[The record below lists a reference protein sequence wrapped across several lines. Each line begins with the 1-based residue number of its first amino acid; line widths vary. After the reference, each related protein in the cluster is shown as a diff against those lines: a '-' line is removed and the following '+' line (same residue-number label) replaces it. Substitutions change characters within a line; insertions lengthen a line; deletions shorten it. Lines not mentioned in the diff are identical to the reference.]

1 MKKFLALLL
10 GTVMVFGVL
19 AATGCSSETAGY
31 GNVNVPLEYYEYK
44 APAEGE
50 EEKEYN
56 RETVYQ
62 NDLEELGADPS
73 VIYIEEGDQAGYFYM
88 YVTSDQIGA
97 SGYQAFR
104 SKDLNQWEC
113 MGVAYNPVNFYDEE
127 GYTFTSF
134 ATTNFWAPEVIYDE
148 DLGLYMM
155 FYNAAYL
162 FRGLDFYI
170 DCAVSENPQGP
181 FEQYAIY
188 IQGVEASADATQEE
202 KDLLAYW
209 QEKLAPVEDNE
220 AAKSAGFAEG
230 SLYVYPALVD
240 FRDMR
245 EQKEGE
251 DDGDYLTKEAGDGYM
266 KVIDASP
273 FIDPQTGDKYLY
285 FVRDLGSGHSTSSI
299 CVMQMDEYWRP
310 LLDENENY
318 ANVRLLTETNKL
330 TLEGQ
335 EEALNEG
342 RVNEAPFVIYN
353 ESNQKYYLM
362 LSVNTFTDKMYSVR
376 LAVSD
381 SPNGPFTKLTREQ
394 GGWLLYADP
403 SCSWM
408 SGTGHNSVVEKDGKM
423 FIVYHAHTDRV
434 TGNSSRAIAFDSLVW
449 VTNSDNEQVLHANG
463 GSYAYM
469 PQTTGEWSN
478 IAPEATVT
486 ASNVKDGSDVKYLN
500 DGAVMIHDDGVVS
513 EFVMNAGTAEI
524 TLKFS
529 EYREICALF
538 IYNSSNYD
546 LAFNRIESV
555 EFSFKDDD
563 AKVAGT
569 AYTSNL
575 DFYWDKYYT
584 SDGEYIPG
592 GSFIIEFAPMLVNE
606 ITIKIPGVSTEHAI
620 SDIAVLGK

>member
-1 MKKFLALLL
+1 M
-10 GTVMVFGVL
+10 
-19 AATGCSSETAGY
+19 
-31 GNVNVPLEYYEYK
+31 
-44 APAEGE
+44 
-50 EEKEYN
+50 
-56 RETVYQ
+56 
-62 NDLEELGADPS
+62 
-73 VIYIEEGDQAGYFYM
+73 
-88 YVTSDQIGA
+88 
-97 SGYQAFR
+97 
-104 SKDLNQWEC
+104 
-113 MGVAYNPVNFYDEE
+113 
-127 GYTFTSF
+127 
-134 ATTNFWAPEVIYDE
+134 
-148 DLGLYMM
+148 
-155 FYNAAYL
+155 
-162 FRGLDFYI
+162 
-170 DCAVSENPQGP
+170 
-181 FEQYAIY
+181 
-188 IQGVEASADATQEE
+188 
-202 KDLLAYW
+202 
-209 QEKLAPVEDNE
+209 
-220 AAKSAGFAEG
+220 
-230 SLYVYPALVD
+230 
-240 FRDMR
+240 
-245 EQKEGE
+245 
-251 DDGDYLTKEAGDGYM
+251 
-266 KVIDASP
+266 
-273 FIDPQTGDKYLY
+273 QT
-285 FVRDLGSGHSTSSI
+285 
-299 CVMQMDEYWRP
+299 DEYWRP

-362 LSVNTFTDKMYSVR
+362 FSANTFTDKMYSVR

-500 DGAVMIHDDGVVS
+500 DDAVMIHDDGVVS